1 MDLFLEIT
9 NTPKTLH
16 VIESLQSSTATA
28 DATVDA
34 TATAADDNSNSIVC
48 ACVFQVCV
56 FGGGGWHQG
65 WLRYALVMGFQ
76 HVSCNGLDKTTGTQ
90 QRGDER
96 DGASNICDY
105 SNDLRWKYVTFCGM
119 LTIGHADDDSAV
131 CVSER

>member
-48 ACVFQVCV
+48 ACVCVLGVCV
-56 FGGGGWHQG
+56 WGRGLASG
-65 WLRYALVMGFQ
+65 LAALCP
-76 HVSCNGLDKTTGTQ
+76 SNGLLAC
-90 QRGDER
+90 E
-96 DGASNICDY
+96 
-105 SNDLRWKYVTFCGM
+105 L
-119 LTIGHADDDSAV
+119 
-131 CVSER
+131 